1 MNNFTYETQGTN
13 TYLVYTLDPNETID
27 TLSLGMIANNSISG
41 LTQTTCLQMDESKF
55 IRYNVTAKI
64 SVKQF
69 FEGSVNK
76 KRLLGVFKG
85 IVDAMLAA
93 EEYMIDPNMILLDTN
108 YIFTDVTTCD
118 TALVCLPVL
127 NDNLQQVDLC
137 SFFKNIMFST
147 QFDQTENC
155 DYIAKIMNS
164 LNAPVFSLLDF
175 KNVLDS
181 IDLVG
186 NTAVNN
192 VTAMSIAPIAVNR
205 PVQDTTIKS
214 ADAIKKQPVIQ
225 KTVEPAQA
233 IQNNIVEPISK
244 PSFKNHKEAN
254 NTIVP
259 PPQVE
264 PKTTAEASDEKPM
277 SAIYLLQHFTKENK
291 AIFEAQRMSK
301 KSKSA
306 SKSDKKTD
314 TKKSVKAAPV
324 NSGFAIPGV
333 VEEQNP
339 VANPKNMVPP
349 VNKVEVVK
357 AAAPVQPVVQPTP
370 QPVQPVVQP
379 APQPAQQPIYNT
391 MSENAVRTAPVSQG
405 FSGSFGETV
414 VLNAGAP
421 GDTTVLNTNMLN
433 YVPNT
438 PYLIRVKNNERI
450 HINKPA
456 FRIGKEKSYVDY
468 FIGDNT
474 AISRSHANIIE
485 RNGEY
490 YIMDTNSTNHTF
502 VDNQMVPS
510 NQEQHI
516 KSGSKIKLA
525 NEEFIFTIE

>member
-13 TYLVYTLDPNETID
+13 TYLVYTVDPNETID
-27 TLSLGMIANNSISG
+27 TLSLGMIANNSIAG

-85 IVDAMLAA
+85 IVDAMVAA

-118 TALVCLPVL
+118 TALVCLPIL
-127 NDNLQQVDLC
+127 RDSLQQVDLC
-137 SFFKNIMFST
+137 GFFKNIMFST

-164 LNAPVFSLLDF
+164 LNVPVFSLLDF

-181 IDLVG
+181 IDLIS
-186 NTAVNN
+186 NTSVNN
-192 VTAMSIAPIAVNR
+192 PTAKSNTVGEVNK
-205 PVQDTTIKS
+205 PVQDSVIKNPEV
-214 ADAIKKQPVIQ
+214 IKKQPVIQ
-225 KTVEPAQA
+225 KTVETTQV
-233 IQNNIVEPISK
+233 IQNNIVEPITKSG
-244 PSFKNHKEAN
+244 FKNRKEDN
-254 NTIVP
+254 NTIIP

-264 PKTTAEASDEKPM
+264 PKQTTDASNEKPM

-291 AIFEAQRMSK
+291 AIYEAQRMAK

-306 SKSDKKTD
+306 SKPEKKAD
-314 TKKSVKAAPV
+314 NKKSP
-324 NSGFAIPGV
+324 NPSNFSSGFAIPGV
-333 VEEQNP
+333 VQEQKPIGNP
-339 VANPKNMVPP
+339 ISASPNMHTA
-349 VNKVEVVK
+349 NKVEPVK
-357 AAAPVQPVVQPTP
+357 VATPVQQVVQPIS
-370 QPVQPVVQP
+370 QSIQQQSVVQEN
-379 APQPAQQPIYNT
+379 NT
-391 MSENAVRTAPVSQG
+391 FSANAVRTTPVSQG
-405 FSGSFGETV
+405 VSGSFGETV
-414 VLNAGAP
+414 VLNTGMA
-421 GDTTVLNTNMLN
+421 GDTTVLNANMLN
-433 YVPNT
+433 YVPNS
-438 PYLIRVKNNERI
+438 PYLIRVKNNEKI